1 MQPDSHEM
9 PAHLKVLS
17 DRGMYDRARRGLRG
31 WAIRV
36 ARYLAGKQ
44 GAKQATVKE
53 IGRDVF
59 EGGARRQVVQSILT
73 DYLGLSK
80 EGRETR
86 TLVEIYPEY
95 FIVQP
100 APSGGE
106 GAFVTLRADAPH
118 IGEDEEEASMAAI
131 RKAVADPEAEELAA
145 RRPVDEDDGAGLFGD
160 DPPAAASSSDPA
172 AEALRLRRSRDA
184 ASREAEREATAI
196 FRRVFG
202 TGARADG
209 ASNRRGRP
217 R

>member
-1 MQPDSHEM
+1 
-9 PAHLKVLS
+9 
-17 DRGMYDRARRGLRG
+17 MYDRARRGLRG
-31 WAIRV
+31 WAIRIV
-36 ARYLAGKQ
+36 RYLAAKR
-44 GAKQATVKE
+44 GAKQATVNE

-59 EGGARRQVVQSILT
+59 EGGTRRQVVQSILV

-95 FIVQP
+95 FLVQA

-106 GAFVTLRADAPH
+106 GAFVTLRDDAPH

-131 RKAVADPEAEELAA
+131 RKAVAEQEAEELAA
-145 RRPVDEDDGAGLFGD
+145 RRPAAESDEEIVGG
-160 DPPAAASSSDPA
+160 PPAAASSSDPA
-172 AEALRLRRSRDA
+172 AEALRLRRARDA
-184 ASREAEREATAI
+184 ASREAEREATAVFQRI
-196 FRRVFG
+196 FG